1 MQNPVFSYEYF
12 CGANIHLII
21 NEQSMDAAGI
31 SYQVTYSKQPVY
43 SYYSNK
49 FDAVLEGK
57 HIVQGR
63 FVINFKSPYDVYSEI
78 TELEYERMSEINR
91 ASKEKSGIILFKGD
105 FSQVNFFDIEI
116 KFTEKKIIKLKNCF
130 IMGHGQSIQIDDNVI
145 LTEYNFIG
153 REIENIEI

>member
-1 MQNPVFSYEYF
+1 MEQFSYEYF
-12 CGANIHLII
+12 SGANIKLKIKDQEI
-21 NEQSMDAAGI
+21 DAVGI

-63 FVINFKSPYDVYSEI
+63 FVINFTSPRD
-78 TELEYERMSEINR
+78 
-91 ASKEKSGIILFKGD
+91 LFDIVKPGSVEVD
-105 FSQVNFFDIEI
+105 FSQVDFFDIEVGFSI
-116 KFTEKKIIKLKNCF
+116 NCGPSANKILLKNCF

-153 REIENIEI
+153 REIEHLE

>member
-1 MQNPVFSYEYF
+1 MTIDNYSYEYF
-12 CGANIHLII
+12 SGANIKLLINN
-21 NEQSMDAAGI
+21 NEIDAVGV

-63 FVINFKSPYDVYSEI
+63 FVINFKSPNDVYSEVKAGSNI
-78 TELEYERMSEINR
+78 
-91 ASKEKSGIILFKGD
+91 D
-105 FSQVNFFDIEI
+105 FSQIDFFDITIE
-116 KFTEKKIIKLKNCF
+116 FWMDCSSSKKMKLKNCF

-153 REIENIEI
+153 REIEHIDE

>member
-1 MQNPVFSYEYF
+1 MEQFSYEYF
-12 CGANIHLII
+12 SGASVILKIKGEEI
-21 NEQSMDAAGI
+21 DAVGI

-63 FVINFKSPYDVYSEI
+63 FVINFTSPRDLFNIVGSEAG
-78 TELEYERMSEINR
+78 TV
-91 ASKEKSGIILFKGD
+91 D

-116 KFTEKKIIKLKNCF
+116 GFSIDCGPATKKILLKNCF

-153 REIENIEI
+153 REIEHLE